1 MMEAR
6 ARMREPNSSRRR
18 KERNG
23 SEERFPQRTL
33 CGLCASAVKLVA
45 ALLRSDSALKMV
57 FASGILLAALSIG
70 FPIPSASSQS
80 SLFREVAAE
89 TGLNFHHFTGAT
101 GDYYMPEIMGSGAA
115 LFDYDNDGDLDVYL
129 LQGTQLNSSE
139 QAKLKYP
146 PSKNWKAGNR
156 LFRNELV
163 PSGKLAFTDVT
174 EAAGV
179 GLLAYGMGAATGD
192 FDNDG
197 DVDLY
202 VTNFGSNVLYRN
214 NGNGTFTDVTA
225 QAGVDDP
232 RWSTSAA
239 FVDYDQDGR
248 LDLFVCN
255 YVDFTVKGNKPCFA
269 PTGEVDYCSPSSYRP
284 VPDRLFH
291 NDGNGKFSD
300 ATQTSGIGAAYGP
313 GLGVTCAD
321 FNGDGLVDIYV
332 ANDGAANLLWL
343 NKGGGKFEE
352 GGLMA
357 GAAYAAD
364 GAPRAGMGVTAGDID
379 NDGDDDLLVTNL
391 TKQGSSLFR
400 NNGKAQFD
408 EVTADFNLAQSS
420 FLSTGFGV
428 SWFDY
433 DNDGWL
439 DLFAANGA
447 VTLMPS
453 LRGQPYP
460 FHQRNQLFHN
470 ESRGTAAT
478 SRERVF
484 REITTEAGAAL
495 QLSEVSRAAAFGDV
509 DNDGDV
515 DVLIANNN
523 GPVRLLLN
531 ENLTKRHWLQVRL
544 SGVKDNRDGIG
555 ARVAVIRKTGN
566 LIWGRVH
573 SDGSYLAANDLR
585 VHFGLDKD
593 ATIEGVGVIWPNGS
607 REVWTNIKT
616 NSLNLLKQGT
626 GKSWEAGKK

>member
-1 MMEAR
+1 MSELFL
-6 ARMREPNSSRRR
+6 SQRR
-18 KERNG
+18 KERIG
-23 SEERFPQRTL
+23 IAEEKSLRKICLLRASLVKKTL
-33 CGLCASAVKLVA
+33 VSSLLVA
-45 ALLRSDSALKMV
+45 LITAYEFTPVTAQL
-57 FASGILLAALSIG
+57 
-70 FPIPSASSQS
+70 

-101 GDYYMPEIMGSGAA
+101 GEYYMPEIMGSGAA

-129 LQGTQLNSSE
+129 LQGTKLDLSE
-139 QAKLKYP
+139 QAKLKYAP
-146 PSKNWKAGNR
+146 PKDSKAGNR

-163 PSGKLAFTDVT
+163 PGGKLKFTDVT

-179 GLLAYGMGAATGD
+179 GLVAYGMGTATGD
-192 FDNDG
+192 YDNDG

-214 NGNGTFTDVTA
+214 NGNGTFTDVIR

-269 PTGEVDYCSPSSYRP
+269 PTGEVDYCSPSAYRP
-284 VPDRLFH
+284 VTDRLFH
-291 NDGNGKFSD
+291 NDGGGKFSD
-300 ATQTSGIGAAYGP
+300 ATQSSGIGMVSGP

-332 ANDGAANLLWL
+332 ANDGAANLLWV
-343 NKGGGKFEE
+343 NKEGGKFEE

-391 TKQGSSLFR
+391 TKQGSTLFR
-400 NNGKAQFD
+400 NNGKGLFD
-408 EVTADFNLAQSS
+408 DTTVDFNLAQPT
-420 FLSTGFGV
+420 FMSTGFGV
-428 SWFDY
+428 AWLDY

-470 ESRGTAAT
+470 EAGRQAGQRT
-478 SRERVF
+478 F

-495 QLSEVSRAAAFGDV
+495 QLSEVSRAAAFGDI

-515 DVLIANNN
+515 DVLVANNN
-523 GPVRLLLN
+523 GLARLLLN
-531 ENLTKRHWLQVRL
+531 QNATKQHWLQVRL
-544 SGVKDNRDGIG
+544 TGVKDNRDGLG
-555 ARVAVIRKTGN
+555 ARVAVIRKSGT
-566 LIWGRVH
+566 IWRRIH
-573 SDGSYLAANDLR
+573 TDGSYLAANDPR
-585 VHFGLDKD
+585 VHFGLGKEM
-593 ATIEGVGVIWPNGS
+593 AIEAVGVIWPNGS
-607 REVWTNIKT
+607 REIWAKVKVD
-616 NSLNLLKQGT
+616 SLNVLKQGT
-626 GKSWEAGKK
+626 GAVWQVK